1 MLCIEFSFHSVSHYL
16 SVLICTLQIRTIS
29 GGTAADVKLCYTMRE
44 ALLLLD
50 FDDDSIADV
59 KMLLL
64 RAAFH
69 PAFLQRPHG
78 RMFLGYLYGLQ
89 AEFVKELAA
98 AMKNQVCGHID
109 L

>member
-1 MLCIEFSFHSVSHYL
+1 
-16 SVLICTLQIRTIS
+16 
-29 GGTAADVKLCYTMRE
+29 MRE

-50 FDDDSIADV
+50 FDDSSIEDV

-64 RAAFH
+64 RASMH

-89 AEFVKELAA
+89 TAFVKELAA
-98 AMKNQVCGHID
+98 TVKNQVCKEPD
-109 L
+109 PATLPFVKV

>member
-1 MLCIEFSFHSVSHYL
+1 M
-16 SVLICTLQIRTIS
+16 
-29 GGTAADVKLCYTMRE
+29 KLCYTMRE

-50 FDDDSIADV
+50 FDDSSIEDV

-64 RAAFH
+64 RASMH

-89 AEFVKELAA
+89 TAFVKELAA
-98 AMKNQVCGHID
+98 TVKNQVRV
-109 L
+109 LVQ